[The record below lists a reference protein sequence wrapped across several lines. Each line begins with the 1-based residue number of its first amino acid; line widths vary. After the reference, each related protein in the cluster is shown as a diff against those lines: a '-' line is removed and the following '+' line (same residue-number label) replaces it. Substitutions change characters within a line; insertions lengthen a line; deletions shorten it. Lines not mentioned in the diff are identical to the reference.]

1 MARITIDVDLPPE
14 VEVTG
19 YQRYQD
25 GHGLEVRWPLPARCR
40 CEKCGHD
47 DVAHIEF
54 KTIPQAIRD
63 LNLWEQ
69 PCFWIYQAPF
79 HRCARCNYRQHII
92 PPFKRKD
99 VSYTYRFEQFVLRS
113 LIGSTA
119 EEVARRLGISAETV
133 DRIVE
138 NQLTEDRQIDPQ
150 RVITDI
156 GLDELSLKKRHRL
169 YVTLMTDLSDP
180 TRPQILAVERGR
192 DTTATL
198 KCLDRL
204 TQEQRQQVRTHR
216 VDMGPAYPAACALR
230 LPHSRAVTDRFHVAK
245 WSVSQITSR
254 IRQTFG
260 RGRWTPQKA
269 RQGKDAA
276 MPGPR
281 SALCTF
287 PDDFL
292 QEAIDTV
299 GRRTVAVQ
307 TVQRFRLVLLLH
319 ERPALG
325 NDEAAAAVGLSARQV
340 QRWRS
345 RWATGDFSVEDHPG
359 RGRKAA
365 FSPSGSSVDP
375 SDGL

>member
-1 MARITIDVDLPPE
+1 MTGSGHEIKIHFLQYIFTTRLLARFHYVLSGFFRSKWDFSGQNEFLP
-14 VEVTG
+14 T
-19 YQRYQD
+19 Q
-25 GHGLEVRWPLPARCR
+25 
-40 CEKCGHD
+40 
-47 DVAHIEF
+47 
-54 KTIPQAIRD
+54 
-63 LNLWEQ
+63 
-69 PCFWIYQAPF
+69 
-79 HRCARCNYRQHII
+79 
-92 PPFKRKD
+92 
-99 VSYTYRFEQFVLRS
+99 
-113 LIGSTA
+113 
-119 EEVARRLGISAETV
+119 
-133 DRIVE
+133 
-138 NQLTEDRQIDPQ
+138 
-150 RVITDI
+150 
-156 GLDELSLKKRHRL
+156 HRL
-169 YVTLMTDLSDP
+169 V
-180 TRPQILAVERGR
+180 QN
-192 DTTATL
+192 
-198 KCLDRL
+198 
-204 TQEQRQQVRTHR
+204 
-216 VDMGPAYPAACALR
+216 
-230 LPHSRAVTDRFHVAK
+230 AK

-281 SALCTF
+281 PALCTF

-319 ERPALG
+319 ERPSLG